1 MPSIGTNTLVAVL
14 LLLCG
19 CGSSQPHDDHGN
31 PTGLQVG
38 QTLRDDVLSRYGE
51 PDRLLLQADEE
62 VWIYDGSNPHGSY
75 IDAAMR
81 LQAAMMMPTTRR
93 AATTTSATTDPIA
106 DAKMKAMHEA
116 SLSLLRLSLRNQ
128 GGPPARF
135 TFDRKT
141 ERLRSFSGTLPPIS
155 FDRLIDATRSR

>member
-1 MPSIGTNTLVAVL
+1 MLFL
-14 LLLCG
+14 LGG
-19 CGSSQPHDDHGN
+19 CSSSQLRDDHGN

-38 QTLRDDVLSRYGE
+38 QTRREDVLSRYGE
-51 PDRLLLQADEE
+51 PDRMLLQADEE

-81 LQAAMMMPTTRR
+81 LQAAMMMPSTRR
-93 AATTTSATTDPIA
+93 TATTAAATTDPIA
-106 DAKMKAMHEA
+106 EAKMRAMHEA
-116 SLSLLRLSLRNQ
+116 SLSMTRAGLRSQ
-128 GGPPARF
+128 GALARF

-155 FDRLIDATRSR
+155 FDRMIDAGRDH

>member
-1 MPSIGTNTLVAVL
+1 MPSVGNNTLVAL
-14 LLLCG
+14 LFLLGG
-19 CGSSQPHDDHGN
+19 CSSQPRDDRGN

-38 QTLRDDVLSRYGE
+38 QTLRDEVLSRYGE
-51 PDRLLLQADEE
+51 PDRMLLQADEE
-62 VWIYDGSNPHGSY
+62 VWIYDGSNPHDSY

-93 AATTTSATTDPIA
+93 ASTAASATTDPIT
-106 DAKMKAMHEA
+106 DARMKAMQEA
-116 SLSLLRLSLRNQ
+116 SMNMLRVSLRNQ
-128 GGPPARF
+128 GGTPARF

-155 FDRLIDATRSR
+155 FDRLIDAARSR